1 MLSSDL
7 GFGKVFGGI
16 RLLLGLFYWV
26 HQSLQKR
33 LMFVGGDFLYSLE
46 RESVMRLLLGSAHLL
61 QEGLKG
67 MKPSSSAGSQSSFIR
82 FLASSLVSFSPR
94 FTSSLNSSNSRMVSS
109 AFLSYSFRISTKSWK
124 PPWSLESLQ
133 ALYMG
138 KTSGLVRNFSPLAT
152 PPPISLMVF
161 RVGFRL
167 QARTRS
173 PT

>member
-1 MLSSDL
+1 
-7 GFGKVFGGI
+7 
-16 RLLLGLFYWV
+16 
-26 HQSLQKR
+26 
-33 LMFVGGDFLYSLE
+33 
-46 RESVMRLLLGSAHLL
+46 
-61 QEGLKG
+61 

-109 AFLSYSFRISTKSWK
+109 EFLSYSFRISTKSWK

-152 PPPISLMVF
+152 PPTDLLDGLQGGVQVAGADEVANVEGVDLAVSLE
-161 RVGFRL
+161 
-167 QARTRS
+167 
-173 PT
+173 

>member
-1 MLSSDL
+1 
-7 GFGKVFGGI
+7 
-16 RLLLGLFYWV
+16 
-26 HQSLQKR
+26 
-33 LMFVGGDFLYSLE
+33 
-46 RESVMRLLLGSAHLL
+46 
-61 QEGLKG
+61 

-82 FLASSLVSFSPR
+82 
-94 FTSSLNSSNSRMVSS
+94 
-109 AFLSYSFRISTKSWK
+109 
-124 PPWSLESLQ
+124 SLESLQ